1 MKKFQKLTIFQYFTG
16 GSIILLIAEKLDSKN
31 SFSKDIQINNISIL
45 EKKYDAS
52 YTTNLFPIPISK
64 IFQAEKF
71 ILRDQ
76 LKNYYHISIPFNRKV
91 KFIYNLDNFYYM
103 DYENYNFNK
112 LSDLFLNIHIFIN

>member
-1 MKKFQKLTIFQYFTG
+1 MKKFAIFKYFTG
-16 GSIILLIAEKLDSKN
+16 GFMTLILAEKLDSKN
-31 SFSKDIQINNISIL
+31 SVSNKSQEFDTKIQEKINNPTPITN
-45 EKKYDAS
+45 S
-52 YTTNLFPIPISK
+52 YPVPISK

-76 LKNYYHISIPFNRKV
+76 FKNNYHISIPFNRKV
-91 KFIYNLDNFYYM
+91 KYIYNLDNFYYM